1 MVKKQI
7 FDDTN
12 REWDE
17 DIAMTGVG
25 TMTKAVSNAGLDLA
39 FMRVLG
45 FQLDLM
51 AMKPAS
57 PQMVYNDAAMYE
69 CYKKRGFVEDQ
80 SSLWFDAISRD
91 FTVNSLYY
99 NLQTGEIED
108 PIGMGM
114 PDIKEGVV
122 CTSHPYLTNQN
133 FENHEVRILR
143 ALRFTE

>member
-1 MVKKQI
+1 
-7 FDDTN
+7 
-12 REWDE
+12 
-17 DIAMTGVG
+17 
-25 TMTKAVSNAGLDLA
+25 
-39 FMRVLG
+39 
-45 FQLDLM
+45 
-51 AMKPAS
+51 
-57 PQMVYNDAAMYE
+57 MVYNDAAMQE

-122 CTSHPYLTNQN
+122 CTSHPYRTNQN
-133 FENHEVRILR
+133 FEDHEVRILR
-143 ALRFTE
+143 ALRFTEKLNFKLCDSVFLHIAHNENFNKSF